1 MAENTDLWQI
11 ERDLTEQGIGII
23 CGCDEAGAAPL
34 AGPVYAA
41 AVILPSGLAIPG
53 LNDSR
58 ASTTA
63 KSSRRKSGRRCTRLS
78 PKRLSAGRWHGW
90 RRRRSTPRTF

>member
-23 CGCDEAGAAPL
+23 CGCDEAGAGPL

-41 AVILPSGLAIPG
+41 AVILPPYCQI
-53 LNDSR
+53 
-58 ASTTA
+58 
-63 KSSRRKSGRRCTRLS
+63 
-78 PKRLSAGRWHGW
+78 
-90 RRRRSTPRTF
+90 